1 MKKGVMK
8 TLLKFVRP
16 YRGYLI
22 LSLFSAIISIALTLL
37 GPVLVGEAIDFIVD
51 QHHVDFPSIAR
62 ILVILC
68 ISIGVGAVFQW
79 ILALC
84 L

>member
-37 GPVLVGEAIDFIVD
+37 GPVLVGDVYKRQEKEERKAEGKVRTGITIPV
-51 QHHVDFPSIAR
+51 SIP
-62 ILVILC
+62 
-68 ISIGVGAVFQW
+68 
-79 ILALC
+79 
-84 L
+84 